1 MHFSKYHALGND
13 YIVVNPEN
21 IQRKLTPP
29 LIRKLCHRHYGI
41 GSDGLLMGPLESS
54 ECHFGLRLFNPDG
67 SEFEKSGNGLH
78 IFARYLWDRGLVE
91 DKPVSILTLGGKVI
105 AQVQPGGSN
114 VILDLGQ
121 ISFHS
126 HRIPVSGPPREVIKE
141 KMEIQ
146 GRTFRFCAATIGN
159 PHCVLIQDEI
169 SAEETLKWGP
179 LIEKEER
186 FPHRTNVQFVQILDR
201 NRIRIEIWERSAGYT
216 LASGTSSSAA
226 AATAYRLGLC
236 DSLIKVEMPG
246 GRIEVTIAK
255 DWTVTIKGDVQKI
268 CEGDV
273 AERDLIPLPDEDI

>member
-41 GSDGLLMGPLESS
+41 GSDGLLLGPLESS

-105 AQVQPGGSN
+105 AQVRPGGEN

-126 HRIPVSGPPREVIKE
+126 HRIPVSGPPREVINE

-146 GRTFRFCAATIGN
+146 GRTFRFSAATIGN

-186 FPHRTNVQFVQILDR
+186 FPHRTNVQFVQILDCD
-201 NRIRIEIWERSAGYT
+201 RIRIEIWERSAGYT

-236 DSLIKVEMPG
+236 NSQITVEMPG

-255 DWTVTIKGDVQKI
+255 DWAVTIKGDVQKV